1 MQNLKI
7 LTSNEI
13 QKIHQATLEIL
24 ERIGIALTDPQGVD
38 ILTAAGATCSKGR
51 IFLPSELVL
60 QSVEKCP
67 RHITMKGRN
76 RKFETLGGGRLGW
89 HNLGGAR
96 DVYEPQ
102 TNSKRPAKVKDVQD
116 ATRLLDALQAVTA
129 ITPFFT
135 PLDVPG
141 PVMSLSMYR
150 HTIPYTTKPI
160 HGPGVQNAAEVDY
173 ILRMAEVVSTPSEAL
188 TLSVSPIS
196 PLRFPDQAVQ
206 AMIKIAQAGVP
217 FGSLPCPTAGTTAP
231 ITLAG
236 AIAQQNAE
244 ILASIVLT
252 QLVRPGLP
260 VFYCGRLSMMEPR
273 TGISVWGGVEM
284 GLASAATVQVAHF
297 YGLPVNVYGFSTNSH
312 HFDIQNGYERALNAL
327 LPALAGADELS
338 GIGEMEAGVMGSYA
352 QMVLDAEIAGSV
364 NRSLQG
370 ITVNDDTLGV
380 EVIASVINEAGN
392 FLLETHTSKFL
403 RKGEMYI
410 TRLSER
416 ESWETWIKNGYP
428 DMASRAEQW
437 VKRIFGEQEAPPLE
451 SFQEMELDEIL
462 KIATKELNY

>member
-1 MQNLKI
+1 
-7 LTSNEI
+7 
-13 QKIHQATLEIL
+13 
-24 ERIGIALTDPQGVD
+24 
-38 ILTAAGATCSKGR
+38 
-51 IFLPSELVL
+51 
-60 QSVEKCP
+60 
-67 RHITMKGRN
+67 
-76 RKFETLGGGRLGW
+76 
-89 HNLGGAR
+89 
-96 DVYEPQ
+96 
-102 TNSKRPAKVKDVQD
+102 
-116 ATRLLDALQAVTA
+116 
-129 ITPFFT
+129 
-135 PLDVPG
+135 
-141 PVMSLSMYR
+141 
-150 HTIPYTTKPI
+150 
-160 HGPGVQNAAEVDY
+160 
-173 ILRMAEVVSTPSEAL
+173 
-188 TLSVSPIS
+188 
-196 PLRFPDQAVQ
+196 
-206 AMIKIAQAGVP
+206 
-217 FGSLPCPTAGTTAP
+217 
-231 ITLAG
+231 
-236 AIAQQNAE
+236 
-244 ILASIVLT
+244 
-252 QLVRPGLP
+252 
-260 VFYCGRLSMMEPR
+260 
-273 TGISVWGGVEM
+273 
-284 GLASAATVQVAHF
+284 
-297 YGLPVNVYGFSTNSH
+297 VNVYGFSTNSH